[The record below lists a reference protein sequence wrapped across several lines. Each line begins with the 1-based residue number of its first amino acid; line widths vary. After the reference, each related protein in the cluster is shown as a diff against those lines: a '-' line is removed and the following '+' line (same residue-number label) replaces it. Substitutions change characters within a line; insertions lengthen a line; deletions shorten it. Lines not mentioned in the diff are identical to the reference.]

1 MMFIVI
7 KYINQMI
14 YKGFVMCIFVLLGKI
29 QSFGFIYIYQKYV
42 NEFIGYF

>member
-14 YKGFVMCIFVLLGKI
+14 YKGFVMYIFVLLGIK
-29 QSFGFIYIYQKYV
+29 FKVLVFI
-42 NEFIGYF
+42 